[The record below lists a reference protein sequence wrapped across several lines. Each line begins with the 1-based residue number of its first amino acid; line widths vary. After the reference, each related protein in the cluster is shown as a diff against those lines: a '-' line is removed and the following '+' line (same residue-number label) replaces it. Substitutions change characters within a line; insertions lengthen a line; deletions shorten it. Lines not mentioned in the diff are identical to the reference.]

1 MDSYFTLQSNIEASG
16 EFVDRKSR
24 FIAQLVH
31 IESEDEANAFIEMV
45 RKRHY
50 DARHNVPAWI
60 LVDGR
65 ERQSDDGEP
74 SRTSGMPTLEVLRG
88 AGLKNVCCVV
98 TRYFGG
104 TLLGPGGLVRAYTA
118 ATQAA
123 VASAQESGQI
133 VEMTSVV
140 PVVVHV
146 AYPQYEQVL
155 RLAQDSGAKVSD
167 TDYAD
172 TVTLHLV
179 FKAAAERTLI
189 RSNALERAADGRR
202 VLLAKTLGDFARQFV
217 GLTLGLGVF
226 HAVAHHEAH
235 DGHGA
240 RDGAAGFGH
249 AAHAGAKALGEGK
262 GDLGVE
268 PDGGRERAG
277 DGLGAVKATGVV
289 FGSLSLTGG
298 DVELG
303 RIDLLHRCLLG
314 HGVPAYGTRDGAC
327 NHRELH
333 VCLIFIYRA
342 NAQGLR

>member
-1 MDSYFTLQSNIEASG
+1 MDSYFTLQSNIEVSG
-16 EFVDRKSR
+16 EFLDRKSR

-88 AGLKNVCCVV
+88 AELKNVCCVV

-123 VASAQESGQI
+123 VAAAREAGQI

-140 PVVVHV
+140 PVDVHV

-172 TVTLHLV
+172 AVTLHLV
-179 FKAAAERTLI
+179 FKAGEQEPFCAKMRELMPAFFWMDPKRAGRRFMLLPFT
-189 RSNALERAADGRR
+189 RRAALAHRR
-202 VLLAKTLGDFARQFV
+202 RSRRHRRCSRGSC
-217 GLTLGLGVF
+217 
-226 HAVAHHEAH
+226 
-235 DGHGA
+235 GA
-240 RDGAAGFGH
+240 
-249 AAHAGAKALGEGK
+249 
-262 GDLGVE
+262 DLY
-268 PDGGRERAG
+268 P
-277 DGLGAVKATGVV
+277 
-289 FGSLSLTGG
+289 
-298 DVELG
+298 
-303 RIDLLHRCLLG
+303 IRC
-314 HGVPAYGTRDGAC
+314 P
-327 NHRELH
+327 
-333 VCLIFIYRA
+333 
-342 NAQGLR
+342 

>member
-31 IESEDEANAFIEMV
+31 IESEDEANTFIEMV

-74 SRTSGMPTLEVLRG
+74 SRTSGMPTLEVLRS

-123 VASAQESGQI
+123 VAAAQESGQI

-140 PVVVHV
+140 PVDVRV

-172 TVTLHLV
+172 
-179 FKAAAERTLI
+179 A
-189 RSNALERAADGRR
+189 
-202 VLLAKTLGDFARQFV
+202 
-217 GLTLGLGVF
+217 
-226 HAVAHHEAH
+226 
-235 DGHGA
+235 
-240 RDGAAGFGH
+240 
-249 AAHAGAKALGEGK
+249 
-262 GDLGVE
+262 
-268 PDGGRERAG
+268 
-277 DGLGAVKATGVV
+277 
-289 FGSLSLTGG
+289 
-298 DVELG
+298 
-303 RIDLLHRCLLG
+303 
-314 HGVPAYGTRDGAC
+314 
-327 NHRELH
+327 
-333 VCLIFIYRA
+333 
-342 NAQGLR
+342 